1 MDQHVHTPAPTGPAS
16 APAGPARPGTA
27 ADVRAGA
34 APGVRPDADAG
45 VESGATASIL
55 AALRVVLHVS
65 FAALLAVGL
74 VRSVLSPGTAA
85 AAVWP
90 AALALAAVYLVGT
103 VAERR
108 RWARRRP
115 VHRGASLAWLA
126 LVLLLWGALVALHPD
141 FAWVAFPLFFV
152 VQHVLAEATGRHW
165 PGQMAVAAVTV
176 VVVLASAPGPDGL
189 RPAAVIGP
197 CVGAVVAVVMYQAY
211 RALHLESERQR
222 AVAAELMAARAELA
236 RTEHRSGVLAE
247 RERLAREIHDTLT
260 QGLASI
266 VLVSR
271 AAEDALDADDRDL
284 ARRRLHTV
292 RDTAAENLAESRR
305 FVRDLRGDGRSLV
318 EQLDAA
324 VHGFARRQADAGT
337 PVAADLQVEGTPVP
351 LAEAVES
358 ALLRAVQSSLANVGQ
373 HAAAARCRVSVAYLD
388 GEVTVDVADDGRG
401 FDPEATRRPVARE
414 RGRSVAG
421 SRGRPVPAGTAGQ
434 ERDDDG
440 TGEST
445 GVGLAALRERVEA
458 VGGRVAVESTP
469 GEGAV
474 VAMTVPVAGRSE
486 TAKENG

>member
-1 MDQHVHTPAPTGPAS
+1 MHQPPHPRPAMGG
-16 APAGPARPGTA
+16 AGRG
-27 ADVRAGA
+27 RQAGA
-34 APGVRPDADAG
+34 LSGPEP
-45 VESGATASIL
+45 GATVSIL
-55 AALRVVLHVS
+55 AVLRVVLHVS
-65 FAALLAVGL
+65 FAALLVVGV
-74 VRSVLSPGTAA
+74 VRSLLSPDTPA

-90 AALALAAVYLVGT
+90 AALALAPVYLAGT
-103 VAERR
+103 VEERR
-108 RWARRRP
+108 RWARRRTI
-115 VHRGASLAWLA
+115 HRGASLAWLSV
-126 LVLLLWGALVALHPD
+126 VLLLWGVLTALHPD

-165 PGQMAVAAVTV
+165 PGPVAVAAVTA
-176 VVVLASAPGPDGL
+176 VVVLASAAGPDGL

-271 AAEDALDADDRDL
+271 AAEDALVADDRDL

-305 FVRDLRGDGRSLV
+305 FVRDLRGDGGSLV

-324 VHGFARRQADAGT
+324 VRGFARRQSDAGA

-373 HAAAARCRVSVAYLD
+373 HAAATRCRVSVAYLD

-401 FDPEATRRPVARE
+401 FDPDAPRRPVA
-414 RGRSVAG
+414 GG
-421 SRGRPVPAGTAGQ
+421 
-434 ERDDDG
+434 RDDDG

-445 GVGLAALRERVEA
+445 GVGLAAVRERVAA
-458 VGGRVAVESTP
+458 VGGRMAVESAP
-469 GEGAV
+469 GEGTV
-474 VAMTVPVAGRSE
+474 VGMTVPVAGRSE
-486 TAKENG
+486 TAKEER

>member
-1 MDQHVHTPAPTGPAS
+1 MHQPPHPRPATGG
-16 APAGPARPGTA
+16 AGRG
-27 ADVRAGA
+27 RQAGA
-34 APGVRPDADAG
+34 LSGPEP
-45 VESGATASIL
+45 GATVSIL
-55 AALRVVLHVS
+55 AVLRVVLHVS
-65 FAALLAVGL
+65 FAALLVVGV
-74 VRSVLSPGTAA
+74 VRSLLSPDTPA

-90 AALALAAVYLVGT
+90 AALALAPVYLAGT
-103 VAERR
+103 VEERR
-108 RWARRRP
+108 RWARRRTI
-115 VHRGASLAWLA
+115 HRGASLAWLSV
-126 LVLLLWGALVALHPD
+126 VLLLWGVLTALHPD

-165 PGQMAVAAVTV
+165 PGPVAVAAVTA
-176 VVVLASAPGPDGL
+176 VVVLASAAGPDGL

-271 AAEDALDADDRDL
+271 AAEDALVADDRDL

-305 FVRDLRGDGRSLV
+305 FVRDLRGDGGSLV

-324 VHGFARRQADAGT
+324 VRGFARRQSDAGA

-373 HAAAARCRVSVAYLD
+373 HAAATRCRVSVAYLD

-401 FDPEATRRPVARE
+401 FDPDAPRRPVA
-414 RGRSVAG
+414 GG
-421 SRGRPVPAGTAGQ
+421 
-434 ERDDDG
+434 RDDDG

-445 GVGLAALRERVEA
+445 GVGLAAVRERVAA
-458 VGGRVAVESTP
+458 VGGRMAVESAP
-469 GEGAV
+469 GEGTV
-474 VAMTVPVAGRSE
+474 VGMTVPVAGRSE
-486 TAKENG
+486 TAKEER

>member
-1 MDQHVHTPAPTGPAS
+1 MDQHLHPLPAAGPAS
-16 APAGPARPGTA
+16 TVRA
-27 ADVRAGA
+27 ADVHAGA
-34 APGVRPDADAG
+34 ATGSAAG
-45 VESGATASIL
+45 AEPGATASIL

-65 FAALLAVGL
+65 FAALLAVGV
-74 VRSVLSPGTAA
+74 VRAVLCTPA

-90 AALALAAVYLVGT
+90 AALALAAVYLAGT

-108 RWARRRP
+108 RWARRRT

-126 LVLLLWGALVALHPD
+126 VVLLLWGVLTALHPD

-165 PGQMAVAAVTV
+165 PGPVAVAAVTA
-176 VVVLASAPGPDGL
+176 VVVLASAADPDGL

-211 RALHLESERQR
+211 RVLHIESERQR

-271 AAEDALDADDRDL
+271 AAEDALDADDPDL

-305 FVRDLRGDGRSLV
+305 FVRDLRGDGGSLV

-324 VHGFARRQADAGT
+324 VRGFARRQSDAGA
-337 PVAADLQVEGTPVP
+337 PVAADLQVEGAPVP

-373 HAAAARCRVSVAYLD
+373 HAAATRCRVSVAYLG

-401 FDPEATRRPVARE
+401 FDPDAPRRPVTGGA
-414 RGRSVAG
+414 
-421 SRGRPVPAGTAGQ
+421 
-434 ERDDDG
+434 DDDG
-440 TGEST
+440 TGQST
-445 GVGLAALRERVEA
+445 GVGLAAVRERVAA
-458 VGGRVAVESTP
+458 VGGRVAVESAP
-469 GEGAV
+469 GEGTV
-474 VAMTVPVAGRSE
+474 VGMTVPVAGRGE
-486 TAKENG
+486 TAKEER